1 MADLSDM
8 PWDAPLTEGETLPL
22 QHMVE
27 PHFNRLTPT
36 QAELLALLAEECGE
50 LVQAIGKTLRHG
62 LDSVNPLL
70 PPGTGRSNRG
80 WLEKEMGDVR
90 AAMILLCEA
99 GITDKAAVHSLAD
112 VKRANVQRWLHH
124 ARVAHPTGDKP

>member
-1 MADLSDM
+1 MA
-8 PWDAPLTEGETLPL
+8 E
-22 QHMVE
+22 Q
-27 PHFNRLTPT
+27 HFNGLTPA

-62 LDSVNPLL
+62 LDSVNPLV
-70 PPGTGRSNRG
+70 PPGTDRSNRG

-99 GITDKAAVHSLAD
+99 SITDKAAVHSLAD
-112 VKRANVQRWLHH
+112 VKRASVQQWLHH
-124 ARVAHPTGDKP
+124 ARVTSPTPASHE